1 MERTEAKLV
10 CLFIKDLLI
19 PRIVP
24 FDSVTARIRNDFYGY
39 YFELEFLFN
48 PIELEQA
55 KEPEGFHAI
64 WERHDQEWL
73 IRLIEYFSDL
83 AELYGLNWNS
93 EYQDGI
99 TDTLYRNFN
108 KDEEGVTQLSA
119 LIKDFIALYVD
130 GNRSY
135 SL

>member
-1 MERTEAKLV
+1 MK
-10 CLFIKDLLI
+10 FDLSNLNFVLSNLSI
-19 PRIVP
+19 SRIVP
-24 FDSVTARIRNDFYGY
+24 YNSVTARIIPDLYSY

-55 KEPEGFHAI
+55 KEPEEFKAV

-73 IRLIEYFSDL
+73 IRLIEYFSNL
-83 AELYGLNWNS
+83 AELHGLTWNS

-108 KDEEGVTQLSA
+108 KDEEGATQLIG
-119 LIKDFIALYVD
+119 LIRDIIALCVD
-130 GNRSY
+130 DNRP
-135 SL
+135 